1 MINLF
6 NIEAELKKL
15 PSKPGV
21 YIMHDKDDNIIYVGK
36 AVSLKN
42 RVRQYF
48 RKNNKTARI
57 ERMVSLIDHF
67 EYIVVDNEAEAL
79 ILECNLIK
87 KNKPKFNV
95 LLKDD
100 KTYPYIKI
108 TLNEEYPT
116 IYTTRRILNDGAKY
130 FGPYANPGS
139 AKEMVD
145 FIKQK
150 FKIRQCK
157 TFKSNKRVCLNYHIG
172 RCLGPCVN
180 MVSTEEYRKQI
191 EEIIELLDGKSVK
204 LLKKLKEEIKVVAD
218 KQEYEKAAYLRDK
231 AIAIEN
237 ISQKQKVSNIN
248 ENAIDV
254 IGIARNDLTACI
266 EIFFVRQSKMIGREN
281 YFFNEINELK
291 DEEILSQFV
300 KQYYLTNENLP
311 SKIMISKEIED
322 KNLIEEI
329 LSQKANR
336 KVEIKHPQKGEKL
349 KFVEM
354 AENNAKVTLENKVN
368 DKFNILNELKE
379 LLELENLPR
388 KIECYDISNLS
399 GTNIVA
405 GMCVLKDGVIDKKLS
420 RRFKIKTLFN
430 QDDPAC
436 MKEVISRRLKHSINN
451 SNGGFGKLPDVI
463 FVDGG
468 ITQIRA
474 AKEVIK
480 ELELNIP
487 VYGMVKNDKHTTR
500 ALINDNRQ
508 ELKLTE
514 DLMNLITRFQDTVH
528 DTAIEYHR
536 KLRDKEVTKSKL
548 DEIDGV
554 GEVKKK
560 ELLKKFGSIDKIKN
574 ATIEELTN
582 IKGINTNLAEKIKKE
597 L

>member
-1 MINLF
+1 MF
-6 NIEAELKKL
+6 NIEEELKKL
-15 PSKPGV
+15 PAKPGV
-21 YIMHDKDDNIIYVGK
+21 YIMHDKYDNIIYVGK

-57 ERMVSLIDHF
+57 EKMVSLIDHF

-130 FGPYANPGS
+130 FGPYANSGS

-150 FKIRQCK
+150 FKIRQCRN
-157 TFKSNKRVCLNYHIG
+157 FKSNKRVCLNYHIG

-180 MVSTEEYRKQI
+180 NVSKEEYRKQI
-191 EEIIELLDGKSVK
+191 EEIIDLLDGKEEK
-204 LLKKLKEEIKVVAD
+204 IIKNLKTEMKDAAI

-231 AIAIEN
+231 MLAIEN

-254 IGIARNDLTACI
+254 IGIAKNSLSACI
-266 EIFFVRQSKMIGREN
+266 EVFFVRQSKMIGREN
-281 YFFNEINELK
+281 YFFNDLNELEEK
-291 DEEILSQFV
+291 EILSEFV
-300 KQYYLTNENLP
+300 KQYYLNNENIP
-311 SKIMISKEIED
+311 SKIMISEEIED
-322 KNLIEEI
+322 KELIEKVLTEK
-329 LSQKANR
+329 SGR
-336 KVEIKHPQKGEKL
+336 KVEIRHPQKGEKL
-349 KFVEM
+349 RFVEM
-354 AENNAKVTLENKVN
+354 AKNNAKVSLENKLN
-368 DKFNILNELKE
+368 DKYNVLNELKE
-379 LLELENLPR
+379 LLNLEKLPR

-405 GMCVLKDGVIDKKLS
+405 GMCVLKDGVINKKLS
-420 RRFKIKTLFN
+420 RRFRIKQVVG

-436 MKEVISRRLKHSINN
+436 MKEVISRRLKHSIDNP
-451 SNGGFGKLPDVI
+451 NGGFGKLPDVI

-468 ITQIRA
+468 ITQLRA
-474 AKEVIK
+474 AKEAVA
-480 ELELNIP
+480 EYNLDIP
-487 VYGMVKNDKHTTR
+487 IYGMVKNDKHTTR
-500 ALINDNRQ
+500 ALINEERKELELSE
-508 ELKLTE
+508 ELK
-514 DLMNLITRFQDTVH
+514 NLITKFQDTVH

-536 KLRDKEVTKSKL
+536 KLRDEKVKKSKL
-548 DEIDGV
+548 DNINGI
-554 GEVKKK
+554 GEKKK
-560 ELLKKFGSIDKIKN
+560 QELLKKFKSIQGIKDAN
-574 ATIEELTN
+574 LEELTK
-582 IKGINTNLAEKIKKE
+582 IKGITKELAERIKKE